1 MRMLVLTACL
11 IAGPA
16 MADVDKAVTDDLL
29 PAFARFGEET
39 EALVNSALV
48 DCRPAALRPAFQE
61 TFDAWIGIGP
71 FQFGPLAEKGRNLAI
86 ALWPDNGDMVG
97 KTVVGLVAAKDP
109 AVDSESGFAKVT
121 VAGRGLF
128 ALERLLYDET
138 LSDYGRNDYA
148 CHLTLAIAAD
158 LNRTARDMNAE
169 WPGYAK
175 SLTTAG
181 AAGNKVYPDKRAAK
195 EKLFTALFAGL
206 DFTKTQRLGRPM
218 GTFDEPRPDLAEARR
233 SGRSMRNIIL
243 SLKALRRL
251 ATDLA
256 TGPVPRSE
264 AAFDVAIGYAEGLD
278 DPDLSG
284 AADPTGR
291 LKLEILQQKIAR
303 VQNAVAAEIGADLGR
318 VSQ

>member
-16 MADVDKAVTDDLL
+16 MADVDTVVRDGLL

-39 EALVNSALV
+39 ETLVNSALA

-61 TFDAWIGIGP
+61 TFDAWIAISP
-71 FQFGPLAEKGRNLAI
+71 FQFGPLADKGRNLAI

-97 KTVVGLVAAKDP
+97 KAVVGLVAAKDP
-109 AVDSESGFAKVT
+109 AVDSEDGFAKVT

-148 CHLTLAIAAD
+148 CQLTLAIAAD
-158 LNRTARDMNAE
+158 LNRMARDMNAE
-169 WPGYAK
+169 WPGHAK

-181 AAGNKVYPDKRAAK
+181 AAGNEVYPDKSAAR
-195 EKLFTALFAGL
+195 EALFTALFTGL

-218 GTFDEPRPDLAEARR
+218 GTFEAPRPDLAEARR

-251 ATDLA
+251 AMDLA

-264 AAFDVAIGYAEGLD
+264 AAFDVAISYAEGLD

-303 VQNAVAAEIGADLGR
+303 VQDAVAAEIGADLGAASR
-318 VSQ
+318 